1 MTQPTHNSDP
11 ARNALLALRTEIAKV
26 VVGQDAVVSGLV
38 IALLCRGHVLLEG
51 VPGVA
56 KTLLVRTLAAA
67 LQLEFKRVQFTP
79 DLMPGDVTGSLVY
92 DARTAEFEFRSGPVF
107 TNLLLADEI
116 NRTPPKTQAA
126 LLEAMEERQV
136 SVEGEA
142 RPLPDPFIVAAT
154 QNPIEYEGTYQL
166 PEAQLD
172 RFLLKLNVPL
182 PPRDEEI
189 TILDRHARGFDP
201 RDLSAVQ
208 SRRGNSRVGG
218 GPRGG
223 SSGARRRRGARVY
236 RRHCRC
242 HKAFTVPAAR
252 CVPAW
257 RDGAVGDGP
266 VLGMA
271 VRSHLR
277 HPRRRQGDGTPDVA
291 TPNSA
296 AAGGRTRGCQSRRR
310 VGRHSRGRA
319 GTPLVIL
326 TGRAGL
332 AALICVLP
340 IAVAPWPAIVFGILL
355 AALTAAVVLDIA
367 LAAGTRRLQFSRSGD
382 TAARLGQP
390 VDAVLVVENTGSRR
404 FAGVIRDAWAP
415 SARAEPRTHAVNL
428 PSGQRAGVVTTF
440 RPVRRGDQVSA
451 LVTARSIGPLGLAG
465 RQNSHRVPWQIRIL
479 PPFLSRKHLPS
490 RLAKLRELE
499 GNTPMLI
506 RGQGTEFDS
515 LREYVIGDDVRS
527 IDWRASARR
536 ADVVVRTWR
545 PERDQRVVIVLDTGR
560 TSAGRVGVDPTS
572 NQPGGWP
579 RLDWSMDAALLLA
592 ALASRA
598 GDHVD
603 FLAYDRDTRAGVFNA
618 TRTELLAQLVEA
630 MAPIEPA
637 LLESDARA
645 MVAAV
650 QRRVR
655 RRALV
660 VLLTDLNASAL
671 DEGLM
676 TVIPQLSAKHQV
688 LLAAVADPRVDG
700 LAAGRADA
708 AQVYDAA
715 AAERARN
722 DRRSIASRLRLSG
735 VDVVDAAPDQLA
747 PALADH
753 YLAMKATGRL

>member
-1 MTQPTHNSDP
+1 
-11 ARNALLALRTEIAKV
+11 
-26 VVGQDAVVSGLV
+26 
-38 IALLCRGHVLLEG
+38 
-51 VPGVA
+51 
-56 KTLLVRTLAAA
+56 
-67 LQLEFKRVQFTP
+67 
-79 DLMPGDVTGSLVY
+79 
-92 DARTAEFEFRSGPVF
+92 
-107 TNLLLADEI
+107 
-116 NRTPPKTQAA
+116 
-126 LLEAMEERQV
+126 
-136 SVEGEA
+136 
-142 RPLPDPFIVAAT
+142 
-154 QNPIEYEGTYQL
+154 
-166 PEAQLD
+166 
-172 RFLLKLNVPL
+172 
-182 PPRDEEI
+182 
-189 TILDRHARGFDP
+189 
-201 RDLSAVQ
+201 
-208 SRRGNSRVGG
+208 
-218 GPRGG
+218 
-223 SSGARRRRGARVY
+223 
-236 RRHCRC
+236 
-242 HKAFTVPAAR
+242 
-252 CVPAW
+252 
-257 RDGAVGDGP
+257 
-266 VLGMA
+266 
-271 VRSHLR
+271 
-277 HPRRRQGDGTPDVA
+277 
-291 TPNSA
+291 
-296 AAGGRTRGCQSRRR
+296 
-310 VGRHSRGRA
+310 
-319 GTPLVIL
+319 
-326 TGRAGL
+326 
-332 AALICVLP
+332 
-340 IAVAPWPAIVFGILL
+340 
-355 AALTAAVVLDIA
+355 
-367 LAAGTRRLQFSRSGD
+367 
-382 TAARLGQP
+382 
-390 VDAVLVVENTGSRR
+390 
-404 FAGVIRDAWAP
+404 
-415 SARAEPRTHAVNL
+415 
-428 PSGQRAGVVTTF
+428 
-440 RPVRRGDQVSA
+440 
-451 LVTARSIGPLGLAG
+451 
-465 RQNSHRVPWQIRIL
+465 VPWQVRIL

-572 NQPGGWP
+572 SQPGGWP

-603 FLAYDRDTRAGVFNA
+603 FLAYDRDIRAGVFNA

-671 DEGLM
+671 SEGLM

-688 LLAAVADPRVDG
+688 LIAAVADPRVDG

-722 DRRSIASRLRLSG
+722 DRRAIASRMRLSG